1 MKGRHAI
8 VGLVLLLA
16 AACGDS
22 GGETTTTPPTA
33 PATAAPTTPPTVTTT
48 TLPPETT
55 TTVATTVAPASDVSV
70 SIRSIGPVRI
80 GMTVSEAEDA
90 SGLTLVG
97 EPDPTIS
104 ENCYFV
110 APDGTPGY
118 EGVSFIVVDD
128 RIGRVDIDPPST
140 ITTRSGAGIGSTEQ
154 ELRDLFPGQIEDAAE
169 FIVDGRAVM
178 FVPQDEVDEDYRVI
192 FELDEQSTVAR
203 FRSGVLPPV
212 GFGEGCA

>member
-110 APDGTPGY
+110 APDGAPGY